1 MNLQKK
7 SVCAWA
13 IYYKLGV
20 TSAKSIEKLMMM
32 KEIITWLYVR
42 VKFLIGYT
50 QSFVFG
56 ETLNKWTISFHS
68 RAKTTDLNN
77 NVETCCQDFRLLY
90 RYRFDN
96 RTKYVFVG
104 GSFEHSNAESRWPMH
119 VQDTDH
125 SAFLTNTYSY
135 RSHYIT
141 WSENLNFC
149 TSNVCTFG
157 SYIMFNTINNIPWF
171 PVSVSRSRRIILF
184 SVSFCSVLEGECL
197 NIRAEHFPEWIL
209 RLVWKFERSCIFSAQ
224 AAWMYISQKLALL
237 IRQMKVFFWHVMTGV
252 C

>member
-1 MNLQKK
+1 MYELNFWSLHGYL
-7 SVCAWA
+7 
-13 IYYKLGV
+13 I
-20 TSAKSIEKLMMM
+20 
-32 KEIITWLYVR
+32 R

-50 QSFVFG
+50 RSFVFG

-157 SYIMFNTINNIPWF
+157 SYIMFDTINNIPWF